1 MIVLFT
7 DFGNTGP
14 YVGQM
19 RAVLERES
27 PGVPVIELFNDAPS
41 FNPVASSYL
50 LAAYIDE
57 FPSGT
62 VFLGVVDPGV
72 GTRQRKPMVYLV
84 DGRWFVGPGNGLF
97 DVILAR
103 GSEVKSWEI
112 TWRPEKLSNSFHGRD
127 LFAPVAARLARG
139 VSPDGK
145 CNEHPEINIGPGDW
159 PCVIYVDHYGNV
171 MTGLRAC
178 NLVPAAKLVVGEHIL
193 ERADTF
199 GDVPVGQ
206 AFWYE
211 NANGLVEI
219 AMNQGEANER
229 LKIRLGDK
237 VTVIQD

>member
-19 RAVLERES
+19 RAVLEREA
-27 PGVPVIELFNDAPS
+27 PGVPVIELLNDAPS

-50 LAAYIDE
+50 LAAYIQE
-57 FPSGT
+57 FEQGT

-72 GTRQRKPMVYLV
+72 GTRQRKPMIYQV
-84 DGRWFVGPGNGLF
+84 DGRWYVGPGNGLF

-112 TWRPEKLSNSFHGRD
+112 TWRPEKLSSSFHGRD

-139 VSPDGK
+139 ISPEGQYE
-145 CNEHPEINIGPGDW
+145 EHPEINIGPGDW
-159 PCVIYVDHYGNV
+159 PCVIYIDHYGNV
-171 MTGLRAC
+171 ITGLRASH
-178 NLVPAAKLVVGEHIL
+178 LDPEATLVVVNHSID
-193 ERADTF
+193 RADTF

-219 AMNQGEANER
+219 AVNQGRANEA
-229 LKIRLGDK
+229 LNISLGDR
-237 VTVIQD
+237 VTVRQK